1 VLQAS
6 KLRCFVVVAI
16 FCFFAAFAHA
26 QDKSRDAAFQQTP
39 PPAPPATAPANP
51 PPSAQQPNQTPNPP
65 LPDAPAPQKESPKR
79 ILGFIPNFQT
89 SNDQSLVPKPLT
101 NKQKFNIAWHN
112 MFDVSAHIGN
122 ALQSGIQQAS
132 DGQPHYGEG
141 WGAYG
146 ERFAAA
152 EGDQITSSIFIIGV
166 FPSLLHDDPRY
177 FRRGPGFSVRSR
189 LWYSVTRTVVTRK
202 DDQTPTFNAPQVF
215 GQLVQAGISNAYYPA
230 QDRNIE
236 GTFKG
241 WGINLGYNCGYNLL
255 KEFYPDFLG
264 LFHRHHR
271 DPDVHPPA
279 PEAHP

>member
-1 VLQAS
+1 VLPAS
-6 KLRCFVVVAI
+6 KLRCFIVVAI
-16 FCFFAAFAHA
+16 FCSFAAVVQA
-26 QDKSRDAAFQQTP
+26 QDKSGDAAGQQP
-39 PPAPPATAPANP
+39 PPAPSPAAAPATP
-51 PPSAQQPNQTPNPP
+51 PPSAQQPNQP

-89 SNDQSLVPKPLT
+89 SNDLSRVPKPLT
-101 NKQKFNIAWHN
+101 SKEKFNIAWHN

-132 DGQPHYGEG
+132 DGQPHYGQG

-264 LFHRHHR
+264 LFHGHHR